1 MKKFIGKI
9 SASLTFIAFIFILM
23 GTQNIDLS
31 NEKWMISTSS
41 GENGQ
46 ELILKMNT
54 ENGDVYRWDKKALKR
69 FEGRWVKLIEV
80 R

>member
-1 MKKFIGKI
+1 MKKFIGQI
-9 SASLTFIAFIFILM
+9 SASLTLITFIFILM
-23 GTQNIDLS
+23 GTQNKELS
-31 NEKWMISTSS
+31 NEKWMISSSS

-54 ENGDVYRWDKKALKR
+54 KNGDVYRWDKKALKR
-69 FEGRWVKLIEV
+69 FEGRWVKLNEV

>member
-1 MKKFIGKI
+1 MKKWINNITG
-9 SASLTFIAFIFILM
+9 SLTLIGIIIVLM
-23 GTQNIDLS
+23 GTQNKQSS
-31 NEKWMISTSS
+31 NENWMIAV
-41 GENGQ
+41 GAAEGNQ

-54 ENGDVYRWDKKALKR
+54 ENGDVYRWDKKGLRR